1 MSEARKIA
9 TRRAVLRSGL
19 NASLAVAAVAA
30 AATTAGA
37 QEAEKLAQSVVQYQA
52 TPKSDAP
59 GNVCSKCVNFVAPNA
74 CKIVAGTIAPTGWCV
89 AFAPKDS

>member
-1 MSEARKIA
+1 MSDTHKIA

-19 NASLAVAAVAA
+19 NASLAVVAVAA
-30 AATTAGA
+30 AAGGAAA
-37 QEAEKLAQSVVQYQA
+37 QEQDKLAQAVVQYQP

-59 GNVCSKCVNFVAPNA
+59 ANICSKCVNFVAPNA